1 MSEYGDKMKRGTPWG
16 TPDSCREIASGI
28 IFYSTPSHGGFW
40 LSTERRNEIHPV
52 LRKQDGWYEE
62 DAEWSKVVL
71 GFSRYFSEEEKEK
84 ALSTL
89 KNYFPD
95 CYEKWSGKKLLPGES
110 LFRDEKTFL
119 MNHKHDWLVHS
130 AFTSEEYPGFVRV
143 YASLGGERTT
153 EKQFLV
159 PSDEYG
165 NRTFQFVI
173 DLARHKEVTRE
184 LENSPGM

>member
-71 GFSRYFSEEEKEK
+71 GFPDIFPRKKKRKLCPHSRIIFRTVMKNGPVKNSFQEK
-84 ALSTL
+84 AYSVMRKLS
-89 KNYFPD
+89 
-95 CYEKWSGKKLLPGES
+95 
-110 LFRDEKTFL
+110 
-119 MNHKHDWLVHS
+119 
-130 AFTSEEYPGFVRV
+130 
-143 YASLGGERTT
+143 
-153 EKQFLV
+153 
-159 PSDEYG
+159 
-165 NRTFQFVI
+165 
-173 DLARHKEVTRE
+173 
-184 LENSPGM
+184 